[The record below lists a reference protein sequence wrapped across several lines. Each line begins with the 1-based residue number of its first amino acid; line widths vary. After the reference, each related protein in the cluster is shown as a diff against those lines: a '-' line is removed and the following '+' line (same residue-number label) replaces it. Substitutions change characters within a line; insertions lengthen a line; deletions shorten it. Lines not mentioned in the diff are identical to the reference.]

1 MRGVVFHGPRRL
13 EVVDLPSAPLAP
25 DEVRL
30 HVERA
35 GVCGSDVAAWR
46 GDWPTPHIPS
56 VKGHEVCATVT
67 EIGAEVERL
76 LPGTLVAVRPIRGC
90 GSCKQCARGMY
101 NRCQRFKMYGGDFP
115 GGWAEEMVVRQDH
128 ARPLPPGITPDQ
140 GVLTEPIA
148 VVTHAF
154 GLAGSVRGAAVA
166 IIGAGTLGLLA
177 IQVARLLGATSVYAT
192 GRQDRK
198 LELARRFGA
207 QVGDTRSEDV
217 IKAGLERGGPYD
229 IILDMVGSSE
239 TLDQAIG
246 LAAPGGMIAIVA
258 GPHESRLEFDY
269 VAFRALE
276 VSLIA
281 SRIYG
286 EDFNEAI
293 SLLGR
298 GDLDLEPFITHR
310 FDVGR
315 APEALEYVNA
325 NRAEALK
332 VVIQPGLDALTEGSR

>member
-1 MRGVVFHGPRRL
+1 MRGVLFHGPRQL
-13 EVVDLPSAPLAP
+13 IVADLPAPALAP

-30 HVERA
+30 RVERA

-46 GDWPTPHIPS
+46 GDWPTPHVPS

-67 EIGAEVERL
+67 EVGAGVERL

-90 GSCKQCARGMY
+90 GDCKQCARGMY
-101 NRCQRFKMYGGDFP
+101 NRCAQFAMYGGNFP
-115 GGWAEEMVVRQDH
+115 GGWAEEMVVRHDH
-128 ARPLPPGITPDQ
+128 ARPLPANVTPDE
-140 GVLTEPIA
+140 GALTEPIA

-177 IQVARLLGATSVYAT
+177 IQVARLLGATGVYAT

-207 QVGDTRSEDV
+207 EIGDTRTEDV
-217 IKAGLERGGPYD
+217 VKAGLERGGPYD
-229 IILDMVGSSE
+229 IILDFVGSSE

-246 LAAPGGMIAIVA
+246 LAAPGGMIDIVA
-258 GPHESRLEFDY
+258 GPHESRLSFDF
-269 VAFRALE
+269 VKFRALE

-281 SRIYG
+281 ARIYG
-286 EDFNEAI
+286 EDFDDAI

-298 GDLDLEPFITHR
+298 GELDLAPFITHR
-310 FDVGR
+310 FDVEQT
-315 APEALEYVNA
+315 PEALEFANA
-325 NRAEALK
+325 NRADAIK
-332 VVIQPGLDALTEGSR
+332 VVIQPGLDGAAGRR